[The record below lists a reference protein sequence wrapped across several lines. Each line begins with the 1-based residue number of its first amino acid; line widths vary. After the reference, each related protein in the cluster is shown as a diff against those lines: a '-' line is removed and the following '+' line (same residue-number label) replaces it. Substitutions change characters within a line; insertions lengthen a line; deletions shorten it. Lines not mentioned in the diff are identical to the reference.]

1 MRALR
6 IYVYNPIDRAV
17 PNALSLYMLGAG
29 LLAAGVGQIIIIAN
43 AYIVADN
50 YYYNGSDA
58 ALALIPITLA
68 NCALAA
74 VAVLNLL
81 RRASSLASRL
91 RGDSPPTFAVRFI
104 HFAVAAHAALA
115 LPSFLPFMRIFVDV
129 SLPLVL
135 DISLFLAWASLAGGG
150 LIPALVNRLDWNV
163 RRAALGAVVSV
174 AVFGCAVGYAPTVY
188 GWDLRPMGWCAILA
202 SAIPVLAFLTLFL
215 RRRSRAFSESRWRRR
230 GLAVALFAALAC
242 ALAAQMIANPADR
255 FGGELQAALDG
266 GADEIGFSELTDFEW
281 DAVEIYDPYTWEDS
295 LSPAAREGTDMVSRS
310 HFGYNEIL
318 DFVVFLKDG
327 EVAYYE
333 VVWRDNHTTRYP
345 RNATYPWSLSP
356 EDAVFSVERDSD
368 GYRILKIAD

>member
-6 IYVYNPIDRAV
+6 IYIRDPIDRAV

-29 LLAAGVGQIIIIAN
+29 LLAAGVGQIVIAAS

-50 YYYNGSDA
+50 YYYNGEDA

-74 VAVLNLL
+74 VAILNLL
-81 RRASSLASRL
+81 RRLSSLTALL

-135 DISLFLAWASLAGGG
+135 DISLFLAWASLAGGA
-150 LIPALVNRLDWNV
+150 LIPALVNGLHWNV
-163 RRAALGAVVSV
+163 HRAALGAAASV

-188 GWDLRPMGWCAILA
+188 GWDLRPMGWYAILA
-202 SAIPVLAFLTLFL
+202 SAIPVLAFLSIFL
-215 RRRSRAFSESRWRRR
+215 RRYVRAFSESRWRRR
-230 GLAVALFAALAC
+230 GLAVALFAALIC
-242 ALAAQMIANPADR
+242 ALAAQMAANPADR
-255 FGGELQAALDG
+255 FGGELRAALEG
-266 GADEIGFSELTDFEW
+266 GADEIMFSDLTDFKW

-295 LSPAAREGTDMVSRS
+295 LSPAAREGTDMISRS
-310 HFGYNEIL
+310 RFGYNEIL

-327 EVAYYE
+327 EVVHYE
-333 VVWRDNHTTRYP
+333 VVWRDNHTIRYP
-345 RNATYPWSLSP
+345 RDATYPWSLSP

-368 GYRILKIAD
+368 GYRILEIAD